1 MRFEIEYV
9 ADYEYSEPV
18 RDNLNALRIRP
29 ASTLLQ
35 EVEAFEV
42 RVEPDTRL
50 RVHRDYFGTEV
61 VEFDITDQHER
72 LKIEARA
79 AVETREP
86 PEPAPG
92 SWEAV
97 ASDAYRLEGGEYLLQ
112 TELPPASGV
121 EALLEATRRETP
133 LETVLAISEVIP
145 DRFKYDTE
153 STFVGSTVGD
163 LLEGGAG
170 VCQDFVHLGLM
181 LLRCHGIAARY
192 MSGYL
197 FAAPED
203 GGRDS
208 VEVQTHAWLQAMVAL
223 GEGSK
228 GPQWVGIDPT
238 NRGYAGET
246 HVKIGHGRSYQDVP
260 PIRGVYR
267 GAAAAEV
274 DARVRMHRLNGDNGS
289 GPGSA

>member
-1 MRFEIEYV
+1 MRFEIEYR
-9 ADYEYSEPV
+9 AEYEYSEAV
-18 RDNLNALRIRP
+18 RDNLNALRLRP

-35 EVEAFEV
+35 EVEAFEI

-61 VEFDITDQHER
+61 TEFDITEPHDR
-72 LKIEARA
+72 LLIDARA
-79 AVETREP
+79 AVETRDPDEP
-86 PEPAPG
+86 PPG
-92 SWEAV
+92 SWEEV
-97 ASDAYRLEGGEYLLQ
+97 ASTDYRLEGGEYLLQ
-112 TELPPASGV
+112 TEWLPHDGI
-121 EALLEATRRETP
+121 EALVEATRRESP
-133 LETVLAISEVIP
+133 LETALAVSEVVP
-145 DRFKYDTE
+145 DRFQYE
-153 STFVGSTVGD
+153 EGSTFVGSTVAD
-163 LLEGGAG
+163 LVAGGAG

-192 MSGYL
+192 VSGYL

-228 GPQWVGIDPT
+228 GQVWIGVDPT

-246 HVKIGHGRSYQDVP
+246 HVKIGHGRNYQDVP

-267 GAAAAEV
+267 GAAATKV
-274 DARVRMHRLNGDNGS
+274 DARVRMHRLNGNGA

>member
-1 MRFEIEYV
+1 MRFEIEYL

-42 RVEPDTRL
+42 RVQPDTRL
-50 RVHRDYFGTEV
+50 RTHRDYYGTEV
-61 VEFDITDQHER
+61 IEFDVTDEHRQ
-72 LKIEARA
+72 LQIDARA
-79 AVETREP
+79 LVETREP

-92 SWEAV
+92 SWEAI
-97 ASDAYRLEGGEYLLQ
+97 ASEAYRLEGGDYLLQ
-112 TELPPASGV
+112 TEVLPHDG
-121 EALLEATRRETP
+121 LERMVDATRGETP
-133 LETVLAISEVIP
+133 LATVLAVSEAIP
-145 DRFKYDTE
+145 DRFSYVE
-153 STFVGSTVGD
+153 GSTFVGSTVAD
-163 LLEGGAG
+163 LLRGGAG

-197 FAAPED
+197 FATPED

-228 GPQWVGIDPT
+228 GPHWVGIDPT

-246 HVKIGHGRSYQDVP
+246 HVKIGHGRSYHDVP

-267 GAAAAEV
+267 GGAASNV
-274 DARVRMHRLNGDNGS
+274 DARVRMHRLNGENG
-289 GPGSA
+289 GGSA

>member
-1 MRFEIEYV
+1 
-9 ADYEYSEPV
+9 
-18 RDNLNALRIRP
+18 
-29 ASTLLQ
+29 
-35 EVEAFEV
+35 
-42 RVEPDTRL
+42 
-50 RVHRDYFGTEV
+50 
-61 VEFDITDQHER
+61 
-72 LKIEARA
+72 
-79 AVETREP
+79 
-86 PEPAPG
+86 
-92 SWEAV
+92 
-97 ASDAYRLEGGEYLLQ
+97 
-112 TELPPASGV
+112 
-121 EALLEATRRETP
+121 
-133 LETVLAISEVIP
+133 
-145 DRFKYDTE
+145 
-153 STFVGSTVGD
+153 
-163 LLEGGAG
+163 
-170 VCQDFVHLGLM
+170 M